1 MGETGCL
8 KDIKCQNLE
17 GEHISTGSTG
27 TYEGNHADFISGYL
41 GNLTGAG
48 LAGITDAEEQAG
60 LAAIG
65 VAGGAAAAA
74 RLAVT
79 LVANAVNFMN
89 SAHTAAGAFHLPEAT
104 KGTHLALKYTQSP
117 DGAAGA
123 HACHTEGGTGVTD
136 GAVFALQVVG
146 DLNGGVAGSAIVT
159 AGTNVAPTT
168 KIINYIPEVAV
179 TNGLGTGSIV
189 QFFCPKDGQWLVR
202 YHMAPLGTGATGA
215 FTVA

>member
-1 MGETGCL
+1 MGEIGCL
-8 KDIKCQNLE
+8 KDGNFQNLQ

-41 GNLTGAG
+41 GNLTGTG
-48 LAGITDAEEQAG
+48 LAGITSAQEVAG

-65 VAGGAAAAA
+65 APDPADT
-74 RLAVT
+74 LAVT

-89 SAHTAAGAFHLPEAT
+89 STHGAAGAFHLPEAT
-104 KGTHLALKYTQSP
+104 KGTHLALQYTQSP
-117 DGAAGA
+117 DGHIGA

-146 DLNGGVAGSAIVT
+146 DLNGGIAGSAIVT
-159 AGTNVAPTT
+159 AGTYDAPTSQ
-168 KIINYIPEVAV
+168 IINYIAAV
-179 TNGLGTGSIV
+179 DTTNGLGTGSIV
-189 QFFCPKDGQWLVR
+189 QFFCPKDAQWLVR

>member
-1 MGETGCL
+1 MGEVGCL

-60 LAAIG
+60 LVAIAVANAAHT
-65 VAGGAAAAA
+65 
-74 RLAVT
+74 LAVT

-89 SAHTAAGAFHLPEAT
+89 SAHSAAGAFHLPEAT

-117 DGAAGA
+117 DGHASN
-123 HACHTEGGTGVTD
+123 HACHTEGGTDVPD

-146 DLNGGVAGSAIVT
+146 NSNRWNERRADI
-159 AGTNVAPTT
+159 
-168 KIINYIPEVAV
+168 
-179 TNGLGTGSIV
+179 
-189 QFFCPKDGQWLVR
+189 
-202 YHMAPLGTGATGA
+202 
-215 FTVA
+215 

>member
-1 MGETGCL
+1 MGEAGCL
-8 KDIKCQNLE
+8 KDGKFQNLE

-41 GNLTGAG
+41 GNLTGTG
-48 LAGITDAEEQAG
+48 LAGITDAQEQAG
-60 LAAIG
+60 LAAI
-65 VAGGAAAAA
+65 AAPNAADT
-74 RLAVT
+74 LAVT

-89 SAHTAAGAFHLPEAT
+89 SAHNGAGAFHLPQAT

-117 DGAAGA
+117 DGNVGD
-123 HACHTEGGTGVTD
+123 HSCHTEGGTGVTP

-146 DLNGGVAGSAIVT
+146 DLNGAAGSAIVT
-159 AGTNVAPTT
+159 GGTYHTPTSN
-168 KIINYIPEVAV
+168 IINYTPAAAA
-179 TNGLGTGSIV
+179 TNSLGTGSIV

-202 YHMAPLGTGATGA
+202 YHMVPEGAGNTGV